1 MEPGRRQ
8 GGGTALLARCLAWLR
23 PFGPVIGPTGLSE
36 MAAGAAGAGLALLVC
51 AGLLWGAA
59 VDFATGAFLIAPM
72 GASAVILFALPNSP
86 LAQPWSAIVGN
97 SLSALAALGV
107 HQLPLDP
114 ALAIGISACLAL
126 LVMFLSRS
134 LHPPGGAVALTAAMN
149 PAMLEA
155 MGLRF
160 VLLPVLL
167 GTVSL
172 VLMALAWHRLT
183 GRVYPFRQPHEAGPH
198 ATADKAAE
206 QRLGLAPEELA
217 RILADYR
224 QSANLG
230 VEDLSRLIA
239 AAEQVAAGH
248 SLGAMTC
255 EEIMSRDLVT
265 VRPDARSATVA
276 DLFRKHGFTSIPVV
290 DGKGVMLGVIF
301 QLDLIRRARRDALR
315 RRSRFGGAMAAVGG
329 DASMG
334 LLRATEIMTTTLPT
348 ATRATLVATIL
359 PLLSDGGTEAVP
371 VVEAD
376 RIVGIVTR
384 TDMLSALA
392 RSTARSIS

>member
-1 MEPGRRQ
+1 M
-8 GGGTALLARCLAWLR
+8 GGQRPQRGETALLARLR
-23 PFGPVIGPTGLSE
+23 PFGPVIGPTGPRE
-36 MAAGAAGAGLALLVC
+36 VAAAALGAGLALLVC
-51 AGLLWGAA
+51 AALLMGAR
-59 VDFATGAFLIAPM
+59 VDVATGAFLIAPM

-97 SLSALAALGV
+97 SLSGLAALGV
-107 HQLPLDP
+107 HRLALDP
-114 ALAIGISACLAL
+114 ALAIGASAGLAL
-126 LVMFLSRS
+126 LVMFLTRS

-160 VLLPVLL
+160 VLMPVLL

-172 VLMALAWHRLT
+172 VIMAMAWHRLT
-183 GRVYPFRQPHEAGPH
+183 GRIYPFRQPHEAGPH

-248 SLGAMTC
+248 ALGAMTC
-255 EEIMSRDLVT
+255 DDIMSRDLVT
-265 VRPDARSATVA
+265 VRPEARSATVA

-290 DGKGVMLGVIF
+290 DGKGAMLGVIF

-315 RRSRFGGAMAAVGG
+315 KRRRFSGAMAALGG
-329 DASMG
+329 DPSPG
-334 LLRATEIMTTTLPT
+334 TLRAAEIMTTALPT
-348 ATRATLVATIL
+348 ATRGTLVASVL
-359 PLLSDGGTEAVP
+359 PLLSDGGAEAVP
-371 VVEAD
+371 VMEED

-392 RSTARSIS
+392 RSTARNRQR